1 MTTYVC
7 ADLILASSMALP
19 ELQVAGRGSQ
29 ADELIVF
36 EISKGTLSEP
46 DPDSWIE
53 FPPVSSRDCPLAVA
67 RTGAGLVLR
76 FAAIA
81 DFLVSEDGARV
92 ACRPATGCPPGT
104 IRHLLLDQVLP
115 RVVAHRGRLVL
126 HAGAVELKGAAVA
139 AVGAS
144 GLGKSTLVAGFH
156 RAGFH
161 ALTDDGLIVMVDDT
175 GCTGLALYPGLRLWP
190 PSIAGLDIEPA
201 ETVPMDSRSAKRRV
215 RLPAAN
221 APAPQRLI
229 AVFVLTPPPNKHEVH
244 DVTIAP
250 LSAREA
256 CVELLRASFQ
266 LDIGNPRRAAGHLET
281 AAQVAGRLPVFAL
294 SYPRDYSRLPQV
306 REAIL
311 RCLEP

>member
-1 MTTYVC
+1 VLEHNEM
-7 ADLILASSMALP
+7 
-19 ELQVAGRGSQ
+19 E
-29 ADELIVF
+29 
-36 EISKGTLSEP
+36 
-46 DPDSWIE
+46 WID
-53 FPPVSSRDCPLAVA
+53 FPPVGSYSKPLRVARSAGGFLVRFPTLADFFVSDDGRRIDCRPLAGSAPETV
-67 RTGAGLVLR
+67 
-76 FAAIA
+76 
-81 DFLVSEDGARV
+81 
-92 ACRPATGCPPGT
+92 
-104 IRHLLLDQVLP
+104 RHLLLDQVLP

-144 GLGKSTLVAGFH
+144 GLGKSTLIAGFH

-215 RLPAAN
+215 LLPEAG
-221 APAPQRLI
+221 APAPQPLI
-229 AVFVLTPPPNKHEVH
+229 ALFVLTPPPNENGVQ

-250 LSAREA
+250 LSARDA

-266 LDIGNPRRAAGHLET
+266 LDIGSPRRAAGHLET
-281 AAQVAGRLPVFAL
+281 AALVAGRLPVFTL
-294 SYPRDYSRLPQV
+294 SYPRDYTLQPGV

-311 RCLEP
+311 RCLGP